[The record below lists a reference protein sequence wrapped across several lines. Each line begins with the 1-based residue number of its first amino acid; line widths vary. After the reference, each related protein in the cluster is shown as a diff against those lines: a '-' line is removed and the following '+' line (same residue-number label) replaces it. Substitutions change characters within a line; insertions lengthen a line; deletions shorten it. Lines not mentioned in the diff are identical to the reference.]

1 MEQTIREWL
10 DTLTLDA
17 ETGVHAELVLA
28 LARMFDEN
36 PLTSTLAEL
45 RRTKNDLRRL
55 LDSEKDT
62 YDPLEEIL
70 RR

>member
-28 LARMFDEN
+28 LARMFDEQ